1 MKTWIKVSIVTLVGG
16 VPAFLLGPVL
26 FPPAEGGPTPAPGQI
41 PYFVLLAVWDAVL
54 LGLGVS
60 FLLFGWPAIRRV
72 SYDSSLR
79 AWAIYLSIGFLTV
92 SWWPHLNLL
101 AHNGLNLQGL
111 LYIDYGFQV
120 PLMIAAVVLIYS
132 FVSIARRQTRHEPV
146 YIVVR
151 GPNNDETTP
160 LAEGRAR

>member
-1 MKTWIKVSIVTLVGG
+1 MKTWMKVLMVTLVVG
-16 VPAFLLGPVL
+16 VPAFMLDPVL
-26 FPPAEGGPTPAPGQI
+26 FPPFEGGPAPTPGQV
-41 PYFVLLAVWDAVL
+41 PFFVLLAVWDAVL

-72 SYDSSLR
+72 SYDPGAR
-79 AWAIYLSIGFLTV
+79 AWAIYLSVGFLTV
-92 SWWPHLNLL
+92 SWWPHLNLH

-111 LYIDYGFQV
+111 LYTDYGFHV
-120 PLMIAAVVLIYS
+120 PLMIAAVVLIYG
-132 FVSIARRQTRHEPV
+132 FVSIARRKVKYEPA

-151 GPNNDETTP
+151 GPNDGTAP

>member
-1 MKTWIKVSIVTLVGG
+1 MKTWIKVSIVTLVVG

-26 FPPAEGGPTPAPGQI
+26 FPPAEGGPTPTPGQI

-92 SWWPHLNLL
+92 SWWPHLNLR
-101 AHNGLNLQGL
+101 AHNGLDLQGL
-111 LYIDYGFQV
+111 LYIDYGFHV
-120 PLMIAAVVLIYS
+120 PLMIAAVGLFHG
-132 FVSIARRQTRHEPV
+132 FVSIAGREKKREPADT
-146 YIVVR
+146 VVR
-151 GPNNDETTP
+151 GPSDKTGP
-160 LAEGRAR
+160 PADGRIR